1 MDITVY
7 WHIHV
12 FVFKFFK
19 NINPVFLSTLL
30 RSTHAVKVTSYTK

>member
-1 MDITVY
+1 MDITVC

-30 RSTHAVKVTSYTK
+30 RSPLHRLYC